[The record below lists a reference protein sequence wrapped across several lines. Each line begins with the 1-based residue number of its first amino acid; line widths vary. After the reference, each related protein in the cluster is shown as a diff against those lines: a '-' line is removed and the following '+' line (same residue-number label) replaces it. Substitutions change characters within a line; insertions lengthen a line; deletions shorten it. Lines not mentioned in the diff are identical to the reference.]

1 MSIAGADCIFEYV
14 SVGKA
19 CSCIYLI
26 VEEGPRRS
34 LLFFVKN
41 TFTVRLVRFQIHCEL
56 ETFQFLSIN
65 DSRSNQN
72 YFVKSFDM
80 FIETFQIQ

>member
-26 VEEGPRRS
+26 VEEGPRRP
-34 LLFFVKN
+34 LLFFAKN
-41 TFTVRLVRFQIHCEL
+41 NLRVRLVRFQFHCEL
-56 ETFQFLSIN
+56 EMFQFLSRN

-72 YFVKSFDM
+72 YFVKSFGM
-80 FIETFQIQ
+80 FVETFQIQ